1 MWAVFCIGLFGC
13 EGLKDS
19 TTGPYNPMAA
29 TPTKVPEDPPPKN
42 LKPKKAPLP
51 ELPAGAGEIDADAPD
66 ELSPTPSGLYYRILR
81 KSDGR
86 KPTSRDYV
94 SVHCRGR
101 YISDKEEEFVNSYA
115 SGKPVGINLS
125 GWIKGCTEGMQLVGE
140 GGMIELEIPYQLA
153 YGEFGLAP
161 SVPPRTTIHF
171 LVELREIK

>member
-1 MWAVFCIGLFGC
+1 MGLFGC

-29 TPTKVPEDPPPKN
+29 TPTTKPEEPPPKN

-86 KPTSRDYV
+86 KPTSRDFV
-94 SVHCRGR
+94 LVHCRGR
-101 YISDKEEEFVNSYA
+101 YISNKEEEFVNSYA
-115 SGKPVGINLS
+115 RGKPVEFGLD
-125 GWIKGCTEGMQLVGE
+125 GAIKGCKEGMQLIGE

-153 YGEFGLAP
+153 FGEYGIGG
-161 SVPPRTTIHF
+161 SVPPRTTVHF
-171 LVELREIK
+171 VAELQEIK